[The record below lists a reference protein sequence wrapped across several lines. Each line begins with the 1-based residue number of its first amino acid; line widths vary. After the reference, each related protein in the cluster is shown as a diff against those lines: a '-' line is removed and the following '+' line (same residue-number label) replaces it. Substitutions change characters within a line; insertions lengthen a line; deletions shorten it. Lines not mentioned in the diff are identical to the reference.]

1 MASFVGLKDVVQ
13 VEQEMKTAAKVTSW
27 AHMDTSGGDL
37 CQGGIDSHNFRRQR
51 MAIQIVMVLV
61 PMQRLKVYMPGLYIR
76 LVGS

>member
-13 VEQEMKTAAKVTSW
+13 VEQEMKSAAKVTPSW

-37 CQGGIDSHNFRRQR
+37 CQGGKNSHNFRRQR

-61 PMQRLKVYMPGLYIR
+61 PMQRLKVYMPGLCI
-76 LVGS
+76 